1 MKPTITLKALTADV
15 SGQMAQAALS
25 TKFAPD
31 LTTLN
36 IPVIELPNS
45 VWAEAQ
51 NEHGFYKRI
60 RGLTQAATKVRGY
73 ENPRVAMWLSYDN
86 HQRPVLIAK
95 IGYGGFVVYPQLNR
109 PSHYSVSATG
119 VPAGILGKS
128 TLNATGW
135 AYVRMLV
142 KYIEHDVL
150 ELIEHHGVLYHRVL
164 GLIATLRD
172 GFNDE
177 VFRSSNTAARRLMSL
192 ACAVRDSY
200 SFSASTV
207 ISELVAKHTE
217 DNNAQ
222 DDWDLVLAYVATPTA
237 HCTGHLDTVESL
249 INMVHDNPVA
259 VAAFT
264 H

>member
-1 MKPTITLKALTADV
+1 MKPTITLKALFNEVTEW
-15 SGQMAQAALS
+15 MAAPLLPN
-25 TKFAPD
+25 TTGPD
-31 LTTLN
+31 LESLN
-36 IPVIELPNS
+36 IPVIVLPNAA
-45 VWAEAQ
+45 WAEAQ

-73 ENPRVAMWLSYDN
+73 ENPRVAMWLAYDN
-86 HQRPVLIAK
+86 HKRPVLIAK

-128 TLNATGW
+128 TLSWRGW
-135 AYVRMLV
+135 AYIQLLV
-142 KYIEHDVL
+142 KYLEHDVL
-150 ELIEHHGVLYHRVL
+150 ELIDNRGVEYHRVL
-164 GLIATLRD
+164 GLVAALRD

-192 ACAVRDSY
+192 ACAARDSY

-217 DNNAQ
+217 DHDAQ
-222 DDWDLVLAYVATPTA
+222 DDWDLVLAYVATPTST
-237 HCTGHLDTVESL
+237 CSGHLDTVEAL
-249 INMVHDNPVA
+249 INMVHDNPNA
-259 VAAFT
+259 ITSFT